1 MNGASSPSTSQ
12 PYTPQSFTVKV
23 GGSVTWV
30 NRDATTHTVTDNN
43 KAFDSG
49 NIASGATY
57 KYTFTTAGTYQYYCT
72 IHPFMKGTIV
82 VTP

>member
-1 MNGASSPSTSQ
+1 M
-12 PYTPQSFTVKV
+12 
-23 GGSVTWV
+23 